1 MRLPGT
7 AHVRRIVLEVV
18 GWILVVAGIAALV
31 LPGPGLLMIFGGL
44 VILSQEYA
52 WAERRLEPIKVRA
65 LRGAA
70 EGVENWLR
78 ITMSAGLAV
87 GLIACGV
94 LWIWGPDEPPAWWSL
109 PELLW
114 LPGGTATGVTQI
126 ASGLVALGLIGY
138 SYRRFRIRK
147 EPVPELPDRD

>member
-1 MRLPGT
+1 MR
-7 AHVRRIVLEVV
+7 AKVRRIVLEVV
-18 GWILVVAGIAALV
+18 GWVLVVAGIAALV
-31 LPGPGLLMIFGGL
+31 LPGPGLLMMFAGL
-44 VILSQEYA
+44 VILSQEYE

-78 ITMSAGLAV
+78 IAMSVTLAV

-94 LWIWGPDEPPAWWSL
+94 LWIKSPEPPSWWTL
-109 PELLW
+109 DEDFW
-114 LPGGTATGVTQI
+114 LPGGAATGITQI
-126 ASGLVALGLIGY
+126 ASGLIALALIVY

-147 EPVPELPDRD
+147 EPVPEL